1 MDHVSPTPFRRL
13 LTTLA
18 LTTALLSA
26 GLLSAGCTALATPG
40 GSASV
45 DPSQARQ
52 QLDTL
57 KIGTPQ
63 PMTGYSRDRFPHW
76 IQQGNG
82 CDTREVVLKRD
93 GTNVSTGSNCHPASG
108 QWYSQYDGKTFTDP
122 NALDIDH
129 MVPLAD
135 AWRSGAN
142 AWTDDK
148 RSQFANDLTRPQLLA
163 VSATS
168 NRAKGDQDPSQ
179 WKPPN
184 HAYWCQYAERWVAVK
199 AYWQL
204 TVTQVEKVAIVDM
217 LGTCQWPSSAPQT

>member
-184 HAYWCQYAERWVAVK
+184 HAYWCRYAEDWIAVK
-199 AYWQL
+199 HFWTL
-204 TVTQVEKVAIVDM
+204 TVTAAEKTALTDM
-217 LGTCQWPSSAPQT
+217 LGTCA